1 MAAKILYVSMDK
13 IKQFEYLDVLLLT
26 RDICRIVSACHIVL
40 GDSVAD
46 VVVCSSLTDLTQSG
60 ARVSAPPPPR
70 ALQHKV

>member
-1 MAAKILYVSMDK
+1 MDK
-13 IKQFEYLDVLLLT
+13 IKQFEYPDVLSMDLLT
-26 RDICRIVSACHIVL
+26 RDIYKIVSACHIVL

>member
-26 RDICRIVSACHIVL
+26 CKIVSAGHIVL

-60 ARVSAPPPPR
+60 ARVPAPPPPPPR